1 MIEFDLVF
9 LVHIKTVLNDSE
21 ATKETIQYL
30 LEQDLL
36 DNEWDVIDIK
46 LLKERGKTK

>member
-1 MIEFDLVF
+1 MIEFDLVL
-9 LVHIKTVLNDSE
+9 LVHIKTALSDSDSTE
-21 ATKETIQYL
+21 ETVKYL

-46 LLKERGKTK
+46 ILKERGKL